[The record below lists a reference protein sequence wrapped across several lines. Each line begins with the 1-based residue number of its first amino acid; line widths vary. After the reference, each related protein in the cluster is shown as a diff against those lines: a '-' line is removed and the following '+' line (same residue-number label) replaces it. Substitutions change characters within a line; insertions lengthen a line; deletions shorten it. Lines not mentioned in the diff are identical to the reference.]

1 MNKIVFI
8 FFFISAAAISQ
19 KRISEH
25 TSRQGQVAFFSYTDV
40 ENIEAVNNQTLCAL
54 NIDTGDITAQIL
66 MKAFVFENSLMH
78 THFND
83 SYIESDLYPKA
94 LFTGSITDFDPIQ
107 ESPQA
112 RMVKGKLTIKEI
124 TVPVEMKV
132 IITRTP
138 TSYILVG
145 NTEVRIKDFKINI
158 PKLFESY
165 IAKMMQITFNFE
177 FKVSDQ

>member
-8 FFFISAAAISQ
+8 FLFISTVATSQ
-19 KRISEH
+19 KRMSSH

-54 NIDTGDITAQIL
+54 DIDTGDIAEQIL
-66 MKAFVFENSLMH
+66 MKAFVFENSLMG
-78 THFND
+78 THFDD

-94 LFTGSITDFDPIQ
+94 LFTGAINDFDPIQ

-112 RMVKGKLTIKEI
+112 RMAQGKLTIKDI

-145 NTEVRIKDFKINI
+145 NTEVRIKDFRINI
-158 PKLFESY
+158 PKLFEAY
-165 IAKMMQITFNFE
+165 IAEMMQITFNFE